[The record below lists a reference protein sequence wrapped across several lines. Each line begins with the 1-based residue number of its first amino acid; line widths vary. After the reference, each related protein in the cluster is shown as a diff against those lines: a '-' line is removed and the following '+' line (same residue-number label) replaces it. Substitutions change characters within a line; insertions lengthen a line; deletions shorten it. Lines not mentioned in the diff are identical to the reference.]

1 MRIKLLGSS
10 AGGGF
15 PQWNCSCTNCRALR
29 KGELKGK
36 PRSQSQVAL
45 SADSK
50 SWFLLNASPDLRSQ
64 IENNPELQPSSTL
77 EQTRHTPISAVVL
90 TNADLD
96 HVLGLLLMRESQPI
110 HVYATKSVRKIL
122 TEDNSM
128 YKMLD
133 QKQGQVKWTDISS
146 ETPFELTSSEG
157 LRAGLICTPYSLDS
171 KYPIYVGATRS
182 KELESNEA
190 VLALIIEDTK
200 TKKKMAYLP
209 GVAALDETWLKRIAQ
224 CDLVFC
230 DGTFWTDDE
239 MRRLNNNQGRTSRE
253 MGHIPMSGPKGSIEL
268 LSSIGSNL
276 KKVFT
281 HINNTNPV
289 LNENGAEFKKVH
301 DAGLILGDDG
311 MVFDL

>member
-1 MRIKLLGSS
+1 
-10 AGGGF
+10 
-15 PQWNCSCTNCRALR
+15 LR

-64 IENNPELQPSSTL
+64 IESNSELQPSTTL
-77 EQTRHTPISAVVL
+77 EQTRHTPISAVIL

-133 QKQGQVKWTDISS
+133 QKQGQVKWTDLSS
-146 ETPFELTSSEG
+146 ETSFELTSHDGVRS
-157 LRAGLICTPYSLDS
+157 GLICTPYSIDA
-171 KYPIYVGATRS
+171 KYPIYVGAERS
-182 KELESNEA
+182 KELSPTEA

-209 GVAALDETWLKRIAQ
+209 GIAALDETTRLLRSGFLRRNI
-224 CDLVFC
+224 L
-230 DGTFWTDDE
+230 DGRRNEKTF
-239 MRRLNNNQGRTSRE
+239 GRYR
-253 MGHIPMSGPKGSIEL
+253 
-268 LSSIGSNL
+268 SNL
-276 KKVFT
+276 
-281 HINNTNPV
+281 PRD
-289 LNENGAEFKKVH
+289 GAYP
-301 DAGLILGDDG
+301 DG
-311 MVFDL
+311 GRSWKYRASLQAWTKT